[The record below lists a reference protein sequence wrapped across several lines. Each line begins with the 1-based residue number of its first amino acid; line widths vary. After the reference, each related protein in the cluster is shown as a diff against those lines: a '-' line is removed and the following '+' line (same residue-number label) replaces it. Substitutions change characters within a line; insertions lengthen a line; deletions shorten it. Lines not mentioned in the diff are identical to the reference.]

1 MQPPSSLVIWYT
13 YGGQQALCWSARF
26 TKDYAAR
33 TRMSAVLWP
42 FNSRGIHGTVLRTR
56 VSSRELLKRRPHS
69 RSRRFPHRCPLP
81 LTLSLSLFVSC
92 RGFKRHTRTNRTH
105 TRATSIICRPLKC
118 VMMRVKHVLRA
129 RVRLVTK
136 YASHGNVRKRERV
149 RGDGPAVRFST
160 GIPASISWAGVSWH
174 FRLLRGHRGGRRW
187 FSLLSSR
194 W

>member
-1 MQPPSSLVIWYT
+1 MQPAHVCPPYYGRSIPVESTVPSFEPVYRPGNSWKGVPIQGAVAFHIDVHSL
-13 YGGQQALCWSARF
+13 S
-26 TKDYAAR
+26 
-33 TRMSAVLWP
+33 
-42 FNSRGIHGTVLRTR
+42 
-56 VSSRELLKRRPHS
+56 
-69 RSRRFPHRCPLP
+69 
-81 LTLSLSLFVSC
+81 LTLSLSLSLFVSC

>member
-1 MQPPSSLVIWYT
+1 MVHLRWATGIMLVGAFYQRLCSPHTYVRRIMAVQFPWNPRYRPSNPCIVPGTPEKASPFKEPSLST
-13 YGGQQALCWSARF
+13 S
-26 TKDYAAR
+26 
-33 TRMSAVLWP
+33 MS
-42 FNSRGIHGTVLRTR
+42 
-56 VSSRELLKRRPHS
+56 
-69 RSRRFPHRCPLP
+69 
-81 LTLSLSLFVSC
+81 TLSLSLFVSC

-160 GIPASISWAGVSWH
+160 GIPASISWAGVLWH
-174 FRLLRGHRGGRRW
+174 FQLLRGHKGGRRW